1 MGYREVLVV
10 EVREV
15 LRRWGQGRGLRG
27 ISRSIGLDRKT
38 VRRYVA
44 AAVEAGLTREQA
56 VAATDEMVG
65 LVVAAVRVG
74 SPKERGASWRL
85 LERHRSA
92 IEKWFEQGLLLT
104 KVHEL
109 LKRTTGQP
117 VVYRTLH
124 RFATE
129 ELGHGKRGT
138 TVRVADGKPG
148 EVLEVDFG
156 LLGRLVEPES
166 GDSRKVYALVL
177 TAGYSRHQYVYLTH
191 RQTLEELVE
200 GLERGWAFFGGV
212 FRVVVVDNARTV
224 VALAEPCGARLSERF
239 VAYAQER
246 GFVVDAT
253 RVRRPQDKAKVERTV
268 QYVQRSFWQG
278 ESFGSLQEGQEGVEK
293 WCRDV
298 AGRRIHGT
306 TRQRPVEVFEAEERG
321 LQLPAPE
328 SRYDL
333 PRFLHVTVQRDHH
346 VTADRA
352 LYSVPTAYIGEEV
365 TVRLD
370 RDLVRIYHRGRLVKT
385 HPRQP
390 PGARSTD
397 GADYPPEVA
406 ACAMRDTDTLAE
418 KARRA
423 GAHVGRYAERLIE
436 GPLPWTRMRQVY
448 RLLGLVDRYGALR
461 VDQAC
466 ARALDLDVV
475 DVMRIDRMLAR
486 ALEGQPTPGPTR
498 PARTG
503 TGNRFARPESEFAPV
518 RKWKEVPDG
527 DGL

>member
-1 MGYREVLVV
+1 MGYREVFVV
-10 EVREV
+10 EVQEV
-15 LRRWGQGRGLRG
+15 LRQWGLGRGLRG
-27 ISRSIGLDRKT
+27 ISRSTGLDRKT

-56 VAATDEMVG
+56 AAATDEMVG
-65 LVVAAVRVG
+65 LVVEAVRVG
-74 SPKERGASWRL
+74 SPGERGASWRL
-85 LERHRSA
+85 FEEHRGA
-92 IEKWFEQGLLLT
+92 IEKWLEQGLTLT

-124 RFATE
+124 RFARE
-129 ELGHGKRGT
+129 ELGHGKRRT

-148 EVLEVDFG
+148 EAVEVDFG
-156 LLGRLVEPES
+156 LVGRLVEEE
-166 GDSRKVYALVL
+166 GGEARKVYALVL
-177 TAGYSRHQYVYLTH
+177 TAAYSRHQYVYLTH

-200 GLERGWAFFGGV
+200 GLERGWSFFGGV
-212 FRVVVVDNARTV
+212 FRVVVLDNARTV
-224 VALAEPCGARLSERF
+224 VAQADPCGARLSGRF

-278 ESFGSLQEGQEGVEK
+278 ESFRSLQEGQEAAEK

-306 TRQRPVEVFEAEERG
+306 TRKRPVEVFEAEEKA
-321 LQLPAPE
+321 LLLPAPE

-333 PRFLHVTVQRDHH
+333 PSFLHVTVQRDHH

-370 RDLVRIYHRGRLVKT
+370 RELVRIYHRGKLIKT

-390 PGARSTD
+390 PGGRSTD
-397 GADYPPEVA
+397 EGDYPPEVA
-406 ACAMRDTDTLAE
+406 AYAMRDTDTLAE

-448 RLLGLVDRYGALR
+448 RLLGLVERYGCSR

-466 ARALDLDVV
+466 ARSLDLDVV

-486 ALEGQPTPGPTR
+486 ALEAQPTPGPTR
-498 PARTG
+498 PWRTG
-503 TGNRFARPESEFAPV
+503 TVLRFARPESDFAPV
-518 RKWKEVPDG
+518 RKWKEMPD
-527 DGL
+527 DDPL